1 MEFTLDAVELLR
13 FLGDL
18 VDGTRLLLTFSFL
31 GIETLSKALLEE
43 IHMIVLWL
51 KYKKVMG

>member
-1 MEFTLDAVELLR
+1 MEFTLDAVKLLR
-13 FLGDL
+13 LLGDL
-18 VDGTRLLLTFSFL
+18 VDGTSLLLTLSFF

-51 KYKKVMG
+51 Q